1 MAGFH
6 PPKHNNIVFRYNAFL
21 CAKDWHYRL
30 LNLATGKKKGQ
41 ICSILMTWL
50 SLREKLMIQFMDNI
64 CCKVS

>member
-30 LNLATGKKKGQ
+30 LNLATGKKKRADLQ
-41 ICSILMTWL
+41 HFNDMAQSK
-50 SLREKLMIQFMDNI
+50 REINDTI
-64 CCKVS
+64 YG